1 MVQKN
6 VLSIM
11 KRLVFE
17 QLKAWKDS
25 EGRKPLVL
33 NGARQVGKTWLLH
46 EFARTQYEK
55 EAYIN
60 CRKNE
65 IAQQIFSTDFDV
77 ERILRALRALSG
89 VDITPNDTL
98 IILDEI
104 QEIPEALESLKY
116 FRENAPMYHIA
127 VAGSLLGISLHEGT
141 SYPVGQVNEINVFP
155 MNFEEFLL
163 AKGEKELFRLLTEC
177 DYQTINA
184 VHDKYVELLR
194 QYYYVG
200 GMPEAVKEYVTSG
213 ALKEVRRI
221 QKEIL
226 NGYERDFSKH
236 APKEIVPRVRIP
248 IDQIQMSDMMLS
260 VGFCHAS
267 LLMIIGSFLNVTP

>member
-1 MVQKN
+1 MLPRHKMVQKN

-17 QLKAWKDS
+17 RLKVWKDS

-116 FRENAPMYHIA
+116 FRENAHQVISANDFCDNHLAGTDLA
-127 VAGSLLGISLHEGT
+127 V
-141 SYPVGQVNEINVFP
+141 SYTEEVVN
-155 MNFEEFLL
+155 
-163 AKGEKELFRLLTEC
+163 
-177 DYQTINA
+177 
-184 VHDKYVELLR
+184 KYPHAFTKRTELLDR
-194 QYYYVG
+194 RMNLQRVG
-200 GMPEAVKEYVTSG
+200 LGNDATLLLKPSVRLAANIANPTEAALRPYINSG
-213 ALKEVRRI
+213 RSMRV
-221 QKEIL
+221 
-226 NGYERDFSKH
+226 
-236 APKEIVPRVRIP
+236 IV
-248 IDQIQMSDMMLS
+248 LE
-260 VGFCHAS
+260 
-267 LLMIIGSFLNVTP
+267 TEE

>member
-17 QLKAWKDS
+17 RLKVWKDS

-127 VAGSLLGISLHEGT
+127 VAGSLLGISLHEET

-163 AKGEKELFRLLTEC
+163 AKGEEELFRLLTEC

-184 VHDKYVELLR
+184 VHDKFN
-194 QYYYVG
+194 
-200 GMPEAVKEYVTSG
+200 
-213 ALKEVRRI
+213 LKDKM
-221 QKEIL
+221 Q
-226 NGYERDFSKH
+226 
-236 APKEIVPRVRIP
+236 
-248 IDQIQMSDMMLS
+248 
-260 VGFCHAS
+260 
-267 LLMIIGSFLNVTP
+267 